1 VRAFDLRG
9 YDLVLS
15 SSHAVAKSVRVP
27 AGALHVC
34 YCFTP
39 MRYAWDQFDHYFGPE
54 RLGTAGSAA
63 ARPVLAWLAR
73 WDAAT
78 AHRVSRYVA
87 ISHYVAGRIGRYYN
101 RRSDVVYPPV
111 DTEFYTP
118 DGRAPEDYALIVSA
132 LVPYKRLE
140 LAIDGARLAGMPL
153 KIVGQGPD
161 RERLEAVEDR
171 PVGDIDA
178 DRLQRGDMHGVGRA
192 VDVDGPALE

>member
-1 VRAFDLRG
+1 
-9 YDLVLS
+9 
-15 SSHAVAKSVRVP
+15 
-27 AGALHVC
+27 
-34 YCFTP
+34 

-54 RLGTAGSAA
+54 RLGTGR
-63 ARPVLAWLAR
+63 ARRLPGRSWRWLAR
-73 WDAAT
+73 WDAST

-118 DGRAPEDYALIVSA
+118 DGRAPEDYALVVSA

-161 RERLEAVEDR
+161 RARLEAR
-171 PVGDIDA
+171 A
-178 DRLQRGDMHGVGRA
+178 ARRRGRVPRI
-192 VDVDGPALE
+192 PAR